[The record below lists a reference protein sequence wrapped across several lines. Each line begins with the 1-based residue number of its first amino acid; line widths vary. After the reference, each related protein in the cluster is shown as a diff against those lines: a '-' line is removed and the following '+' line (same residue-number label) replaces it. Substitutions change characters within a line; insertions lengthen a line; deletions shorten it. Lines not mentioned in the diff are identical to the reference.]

1 MEVDLGRFFL
11 CLSVRDVGRS
21 LDFYEKI
28 GFSQVE
34 GEADQG
40 WTVIE
45 RGDLRLGLYKGKAG
59 RNLLNF
65 LDGSV
70 QRIFEL
76 LKERGVPVE
85 EELEVV
91 SDDRA
96 ITTVEDPDGNMIT
109 FAGDYEGWVKSL
121 ECPRCK
127 SMAEPSG
134 RRFGFGVFE
143 GRSYSCEPCEKS
155 FNAYYK
161 NRKLSHTVPKP
172 KK

>member
-34 GEADQG
+34 GEAGLG
-40 WTVIE
+40 WAVVE
-45 RGDLRLGLYKGKAG
+45 RGDIRLGLFRGKAG

-85 EELEVV
+85 EELEIV

-96 ITTVEDPDGNMIT
+96 ITTIEDPDGNMIT

-127 SMAEPSG
+127 SVAESSG
-134 RRFGFGVFE
+134 KRFGFGVFE
-143 GRSYSCEPCEKS
+143 GRSYSCVPCGKS
-155 FNAYYK
+155 FNAYYR